1 MGGPYGVHG
10 QGEEARRAGAGQAR
24 RGTEE
29 LQQER
34 LCADRAGGRR
44 RPVRPAWA
52 PDRGGFARWSNTAA
66 CRGTGSARSGRGTGV
81 GVAVGVACRGSRA
94 LAAAKRWGGREPRP
108 VQADPVVAER
118 FSRDSMRLGG
128 ILTAMVTP
136 FDADGRLDEDAAVRL
151 MRHLLES
158 GSDGL
163 VLAGSTGEGATLT
176 DEEKV
181 RLWELGVAESGG
193 APIIAGT
200 GTFDTRHSVELSER
214 AAEVGVDA
222 LLVVTPYYVRPN
234 RRGIKAH
241 YEAIASATELP
252 IVAYNIPSRTATD
265 MPNDRLAELGQIEHV
280 VAVKQARYE
289 DMAAIDGLDL
299 LAGNDDI
306 LAKTMDLGG
315 TGGILVAS
323 HLVGTE
329 MRRIVDEPDR
339 RHEIEDGLRDL
350 YQALTVTT
358 NPIPV
363 KAALN
368 MVGQDVGGLRLP
380 LVAATEEEKAVIRA
394 ALERHQLL
402 AAV

>member
-1 MGGPYGVHG
+1 VI
-10 QGEEARRAGAGQAR
+10 
-24 RGTEE
+24 
-29 LQQER
+29 
-34 LCADRAGGRR
+34 
-44 RPVRPAWA
+44 
-52 PDRGGFARWSNTAA
+52 
-66 CRGTGSARSGRGTGV
+66 
-81 GVAVGVACRGSRA
+81 
-94 LAAAKRWGGREPRP
+94 
-108 VQADPVVAER
+108 
-118 FSRDSMRLGG
+118 GG

-136 FDADGRLDEDAAVRL
+136 FASNGELNEDATARL
-151 MRHLLES
+151 IHHLLDH

-163 VLAGSTGEGATLT
+163 VLAGSTGEAATMT

-181 RLWELGVAESGG
+181 RLWEIGVAESGD
-193 APIIAGT
+193 ATVIAGT
-200 GTFDTRHSVELSER
+200 GTYDTRHSIELTER
-214 AAEVGVDA
+214 AAELGVDA
-222 LLVVTPYYVRPN
+222 VLVVTPYYVRPN
-234 RRGIKAH
+234 RRGLKAH
-241 YEAIASATELP
+241 YEAIAGATDLP

-265 MPNDRLAELGQIEHV
+265 MSNELLAELGQIENV

-289 DMAAIDGLDL
+289 DLAAIDGLDL

-323 HLVGTE
+323 QLVGTE
-329 MRRIVDEPDR
+329 MRRIVDEPER

-350 YQALTVTT
+350 YEALTVTT

-368 MVGQDVGGLRLP
+368 MIGQDVGGLRLP
-380 LVAATEEEKAVIRA
+380 LVDATEEEKAVIRA

>member
-1 MGGPYGVHG
+1 VI
-10 QGEEARRAGAGQAR
+10 
-24 RGTEE
+24 
-29 LQQER
+29 
-34 LCADRAGGRR
+34 
-44 RPVRPAWA
+44 
-52 PDRGGFARWSNTAA
+52 
-66 CRGTGSARSGRGTGV
+66 
-81 GVAVGVACRGSRA
+81 
-94 LAAAKRWGGREPRP
+94 
-108 VQADPVVAER
+108 
-118 FSRDSMRLGG
+118 GG

-136 FDADGRLDEDAAVRL
+136 FGSDGELNEDATARL
-151 MRHLLES
+151 IHHLLDN

-163 VLAGSTGEGATLT
+163 VLAGSTGEAATMT
-176 DEEKV
+176 DDEKV
-181 RLWELGVAESGG
+181 RLWEIGVAETG
-193 APIIAGT
+193 AATVIAGT
-200 GTFDTRHSVELSER
+200 GTYDTRHSIELTER
-214 AAEVGVDA
+214 AAEAGVDA
-222 LLVVTPYYVRPN
+222 VLVVTPYYVRPN

-241 YEAIASATELP
+241 YEAIAAATDLP

-265 MPNDRLAELGQIEHV
+265 MPNDLLAELGQIENV

-323 HLVGTE
+323 QLVGTE

-350 YQALTVTT
+350 YEALSVTT

-368 MVGQDVGGLRLP
+368 MIGQDAGGLRLP
-380 LVAATEEEKAVIRA
+380 LVEATEEEKAVIRA

-402 AAV
+402 TAV

>member
-1 MGGPYGVHG
+1 VI
-10 QGEEARRAGAGQAR
+10 
-24 RGTEE
+24 
-29 LQQER
+29 
-34 LCADRAGGRR
+34 
-44 RPVRPAWA
+44 
-52 PDRGGFARWSNTAA
+52 
-66 CRGTGSARSGRGTGV
+66 
-81 GVAVGVACRGSRA
+81 
-94 LAAAKRWGGREPRP
+94 
-108 VQADPVVAER
+108 
-118 FSRDSMRLGG
+118 GG

-136 FDADGRLDEDAAVRL
+136 FASNGELNEDATARL
-151 MRHLLES
+151 IHHLLDN

-163 VLAGSTGEGATLT
+163 VLAGSTGEAATMT
-176 DEEKV
+176 DDEKV
-181 RLWELGVAESGG
+181 RLWEIGAAESGD
-193 APIIAGT
+193 ATVIAGT
-200 GTFDTRHSVELSER
+200 GTYDTRHSIELTER

-222 LLVVTPYYVRPN
+222 VLIVTPYYVRPN

-241 YEAIASATELP
+241 YEAIATATDLP

-265 MPNDRLAELGQIEHV
+265 MPNDLLAELGQIENV

-323 HLVGTE
+323 QLVGTE

-350 YQALTVTT
+350 YEALSVTT

-368 MVGQDVGGLRLP
+368 MIGQDAGGLRLP
-380 LVAATEEEKAVIRA
+380 LVEATEEEKAVIRT